1 MSCRQ
6 HDEPDDDG
14 PFRPDDEL
22 FPAPGV
28 EPRDAGNEDGPD
40 PIWSAAKFCAAVFL
54 VVIAATAIVA
64 AVQQ

>member
-1 MSCRQ
+1 MNCSA
-6 HDEPDDDG
+6 PLPGDDDG

-28 EPRDAGNEDGPD
+28 EPRDAGNDNGPD

-54 VVIAATAIVA
+54 IVIAATAIVA